1 MNIQNRR
8 TENTISMCRVIPQL
22 QRCTRNEP
30 PETHMVP
37 VRSYDFH
44 SAAVSSPFAEP
55 FNSVFTEHLLGKAP
69 RVVERGLDVGRTK
82 GSLQSSGT

>member
-1 MNIQNRR
+1 
-8 TENTISMCRVIPQL
+8 
-22 QRCTRNEP
+22 
-30 PETHMVP
+30 MVP